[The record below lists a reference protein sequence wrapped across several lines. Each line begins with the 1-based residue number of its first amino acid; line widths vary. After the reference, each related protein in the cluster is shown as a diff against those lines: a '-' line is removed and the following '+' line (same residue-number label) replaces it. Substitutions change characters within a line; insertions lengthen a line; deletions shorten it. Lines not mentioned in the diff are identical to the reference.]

1 MKVGILVKG
10 AFSQATEE
18 VKREGQQS
26 KTAEAVDRTL
36 QECGYETT
44 LLSLAPPDFA
54 LLRDL
59 DHDVIFNL
67 YAATGDEQALVSSV
81 LDLLGVPYTGCSAL
95 GHFLALNKQQAKS
108 VWLDKGVRT
117 PPSPDGETP
126 SSTDF
131 PLFVKPARG
140 GSGEGIYPS
149 SIIHDQAELDKHLA
163 WLDKGFSPLLV
174 EQYIPGRELTVGLLG
189 DPVEV
194 LPPLEISF
202 DRLPPGY
209 PPINSFD
216 AKHRYYDLVDVTR
229 AELSPQVEAEVR
241 RVALEAFK
249 ALELRDSARAD
260 FRLDDEGQP
269 WIVEINS
276 LPGLQPEYSY
286 LPQAAELAG
295 MSYRDLIW
303 EMVQLAL
310 DRG

>member
-18 VKREGQQS
+18 VKRESQQS

-36 QECGYETT
+36 QELGYETT
-44 LLSLAPPDFA
+44 ILSLAPPDFA

-67 YAATGDEQALVSSV
+67 YAVSGDEQALVSS
-81 LDLLGVPYTGCSAL
+81 LLEILGVPYTGCSPL

-108 VWLDKGVRT
+108 VWLEKGVRT
-117 PPSPDGETP
+117 PPAPKGENP
-126 SSTDF
+126 SLSEF

-140 GSGEGIYPS
+140 GSGEGVYPS
-149 SIIHDQAELDKHLA
+149 SIVHDQAELDTHLS
-163 WLDKGFSPLLV
+163 WLDQNFSPLVV

-189 DPVEV
+189 DPVRV

-202 DRLPPGY
+202 DRLPEGY
-209 PPINSFD
+209 PPINTFD
-216 AKHRYYDLVDVTR
+216 AKHKYYDLVDVGK
-229 AELSPQVEAEVR
+229 AELSPDVEAEVR
-241 RVALEAFK
+241 RVATDAFE

-260 FRLDDEGQP
+260 FRLDDEGLP

-276 LPGLQPEYSY
+276 LPGLQPKYSY
-286 LPQAAELAG
+286 LPQAAELEG
-295 MSYRDLIW
+295 MSFRDLVS
-303 EMVQLAL
+303 EMLQLAL
-310 DRG
+310 NRE